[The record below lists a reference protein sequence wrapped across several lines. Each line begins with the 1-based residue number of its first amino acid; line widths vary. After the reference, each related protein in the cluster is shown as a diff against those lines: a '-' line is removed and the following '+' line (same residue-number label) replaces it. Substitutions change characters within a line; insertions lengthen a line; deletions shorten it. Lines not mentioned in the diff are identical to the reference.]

1 MAPTTSRMRRKLQAI
16 TTVAGSDGFPC
27 CPCSPTKTPT
37 VGSSGG
43 SGGGF
48 GDGEI
53 QQVATTQKLFRRLED
68 DVCPSCACAST
79 QALPEVLG
87 AAQAKADGV
96 SDGNEA
102 TTGIVFGLAGLAAVV
117 ALVLVLAAVVA
128 IAVLAPHHQKRVARN
143 STMTS
148 IDPVGELFFEETP
161 VPVGEVIAGPTHAR
175 LGVSRAGHAAKQWR
189 TSFGDGGRG
198 SAFGSANPMAVLA
211 EEEAARQRSVSSV
224 ENATRASKPMS
235 DQLNPLA
242 AREAAAQAARM
253 AAHAPLRAGKS
264 VVL

>member
-16 TTVAGSDGFPC
+16 TTDAWSDGFPC
-27 CPCSPTKTPT
+27 CPCSIPTKTPT
-37 VGSSGG
+37 FGSSSGG
-43 SGGGF
+43 GGG
-48 GDGEI
+48 GEVVI
-53 QQVATTQKLFRRLED
+53 QQRYRRLED

-79 QALPEVLG
+79 QAQPEVLG

-175 LGVSRAGHAAKQWR
+175 IDVSRAGHAAKQWR
-189 TSFGDGGRG
+189 TSFGDGGSG

-242 AREAAAQAARM
+242 AREA
-253 AAHAPLRAGKS
+253 GKS